1 MKVIKTLTALV
12 LTTAILAG
20 PLTALAAEKQN
31 AKPKPYPLDTCLV
44 SGEKLGGMGEPFVF
58 VHEGQEIKLCCKGC
72 QKDFKK
78 EPAKFMKKLETEQKE
93 KGKKK

>member
-1 MKVIKTLTALV
+1 MKLIKTITAFVLTASL
-12 LTTAILAG
+12 LAG
-20 PLTALAAEKQN
+20 PLTVVGAEKEN

-44 SGEKLGGMGEPFVF
+44 SGEKLGSMGEPFKF

-78 EPAKFMKKLETEQKE
+78 EPAKYLKKIEAAQKE